1 MQARQLWDGADGG
14 LCSCVPRQ
22 EHLTRETVCWR
33 RDGISHAI
41 PEVEESQAWQARRA
55 GNVPSTWHST
65 GKDAKVKSRCLS
77 ERVMTKGA
85 PGPPGNQEEVG
96 E

>member
-41 PEVEESQAWQARRA
+41 PEVEESQAWQLGGLAM
-55 GNVPSTWHST
+55 SQ
-65 GKDAKVKSRCLS
+65 
-77 ERVMTKGA
+77 A
-85 PGPPGNQEEVG
+85 PGTAQGKMPRSKADA
-96 E
+96 